1 MKGLAVELGRR
12 NDPGGRKPSMDA
24 GGRRAPSKAGVDG
37 HKCRR
42 DGKADAP
49 QHGSGPQ
56 PRRPVEDSGGQVA

>member
-24 GGRRAPSKAGVDG
+24 GGRRAPSKASVDG
-37 HKCRR
+37 HECRR
-42 DGKADAP
+42 DGNAVAP